1 MLLLLAYLLLAA
13 ALQTQSVSVPFIG
26 VWKENPEKSDYGSTP
41 PPKSV
46 VWTIEDRGEGMF
58 VQTAVGTAANGQSGV
73 ATQTLKCD
81 GKDYPGTLANAPA
94 AKGFTSCLMRDART
108 FAFTVKD
115 ELGRVLNLYTRT
127 MSPDGKTFTQAIKW
141 LTSSGQ
147 VVSELTINGRRVVGP
162 VSIFEKQ

>member
-1 MLLLLAYLLLAA
+1 MFLLLSYLLLAA
-13 ALQTQSVSVPFIG
+13 SLQTQTASVPFIG

-41 PPKSV
+41 RPKSV

-73 ATQTLKCD
+73 ASQTLRCD
-81 GKDYPGTLANAPA
+81 GKDYPGTHADGAR
-94 AKGFTSCLMRDART
+94 GFTSCVMRDART
-108 FAFTVKD
+108 FDFTVKD

-127 MSPDGKTFTQAIKW
+127 MSPDGKGFTQAIKW
-141 LTSSGQ
+141 LTSNGQ

-162 VSIFEKQ
+162 VAVFEKQ